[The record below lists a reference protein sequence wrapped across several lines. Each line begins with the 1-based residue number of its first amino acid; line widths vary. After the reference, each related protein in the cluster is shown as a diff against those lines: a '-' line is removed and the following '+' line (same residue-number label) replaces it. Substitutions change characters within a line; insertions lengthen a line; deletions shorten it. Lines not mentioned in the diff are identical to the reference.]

1 MPTLIKALPYL
12 LGVALLVGLYS
23 YGDHHGHAASDASWQ
38 ARWTARD
45 LSETQAKDAAL
56 AAQKAVAETHAA
68 LDLKVIHD
76 KDEAIASALAANA
89 DLSQR
94 LSRAIAAYGSRAVP
108 GTPSTGGPVAAGN
121 GDACTQGVERANQR
135 VYDAAI
141 KCAATLTALQ
151 NDCR

>member
-1 MPTLIKALPYL
+1 VIMTLLLRFWYFQVIAGFAATAYGYHVAYDHEKAAHTAY
-12 LGVALLVGLYS
+12 VAS
-23 YGDHHGHAASDASWQ
+23 
-38 ARWTARD
+38 RD

-56 AAQKAVAETHAA
+56 AAQKAVAEAHAA